1 MIRSITLRSF
11 RNLADQE
18 WMPAPATNLVYGP
31 NGAGKSSLLE
41 ATYLA
46 ATTRS
51 FRTPW
56 LAECCRIGASEFFV
70 GADTEGGERTRLE
83 VAWGPEG
90 KRRAVNARTGTIVEH
105 LAVVPVVSWTTRDN
119 EIFQGPPAVRR
130 HLIDRGV
137 VSAHP
142 ASMGAVS
149 EYRQALEAKRA
160 ALASPRGSLEEWNR
174 ILART
179 GAGLVGRRSAWI
191 ARLAAALSRVLEE
204 SGFGLGPVELRY
216 RPSPAEAVAG
226 EEALLASIEKL
237 ARLETARRQVLAGP
251 HRDDLEI
258 LWRNGPVGRMA
269 SAGERKLL
277 GLAMMV
283 AHAELL
289 EERGGAPLVLIDDLD
304 AELDRERV
312 GQVWDLL
319 GQGRQ
324 LIAATSRKSVVNRL
338 AASARWSLGDGF
350 VLAT

>member
-1 MIRSITLRSF
+1 
-11 RNLADQE
+11 
-18 WMPAPATNLVYGP
+18 
-31 NGAGKSSLLE
+31 
-41 ATYLA
+41 
-46 ATTRS
+46 
-51 FRTPW
+51 
-56 LAECCRIGASEFFV
+56 
-70 GADTEGGERTRLE
+70 
-83 VAWGPEG
+83 
-90 KRRAVNARTGTIVEH
+90 
-105 LAVVPVVSWTTRDN
+105 
-119 EIFQGPPAVRR
+119 
-130 HLIDRGV
+130 
-137 VSAHP
+137 
-142 ASMGAVS
+142 
-149 EYRQALEAKRA
+149 
-160 ALASPRGSLEEWNR
+160 
-174 ILART
+174 
-179 GAGLVGRRSAWI
+179 
-191 ARLAAALSRVLEE
+191 
-204 SGFGLGPVELRY
+204 
-216 RPSPAEAVAG
+216 VAG